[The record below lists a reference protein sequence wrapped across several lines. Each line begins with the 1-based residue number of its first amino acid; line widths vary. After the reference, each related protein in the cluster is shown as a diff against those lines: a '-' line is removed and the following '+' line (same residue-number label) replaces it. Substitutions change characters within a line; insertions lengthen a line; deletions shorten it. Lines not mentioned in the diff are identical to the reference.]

1 MGWLY
6 PATGYRIDFIENRR
20 RLGRRFAFSG
30 SLRGDLDV
38 NEPWTCTGHGIVNL
52 IEVLAEF
59 NAILIKD

>member
-6 PATGYRIDFIENRR
+6 LPGIALISLKTDGA
-20 RLGRRFAFSG
+20 LGAVLRFRG
-30 SLRGDLDV
+30 LLRGDLDV